1 VHSGEHYNLQLRNL
15 SFAFW
20 LCHRTASKTS
30 STVQKFFA
38 SIPTFAKKTS
48 TLSISDWGMPIADFD
63 TEILD

>member
-1 VHSGEHYNLQLRNL
+1 MLSLQHFQLRNL
-15 SFAFW
+15 PFAFY
-20 LCHRTASKTS
+20 LCYLTAAIIL

-48 TLSISDWGMPIADFD
+48 TLSISDWGMRTADFD